1 MVDYKE
7 LWDKLKSLVNNWY
20 EETDDEKEIKEK
32 KLYSDLLML
41 LECLEEEQDGSSKS

>member
-7 LWDKLKSLVNNWY
+7 LWNKLKNLVNNWY
-20 EETDDEKEIKEK
+20 EETDDKKEIKEK

-41 LECLEEEQDGSSKS
+41 LKYLEEEQDGSSKS